1 MNWQKQ
7 PPKLRKEFKFK
18 DFLSAISFV
27 NEVAKV
33 AENLNHHPD
42 MHIYYNVVIIETWT
56 HSENDITEKDY
67 ELAKKID
74 EIIN

>member
-1 MNWQKQ
+1 M
-7 PPKLRKEFKFK
+7 
-18 DFLSAISFV
+18 

>member
-1 MNWQKQ
+1 MDWQKQ

-18 DFLSAISFV
+18 DFLSALSFV
-27 NEVAKV
+27 NEVA
-33 AENLNHHPD
+33 
-42 MHIYYNVVIIETWT
+42 NVVIIETWT

-74 EIIN
+74 EII